1 MQPQKGTQM
10 LLTSYFV
17 PVIFGAVLLYGTY
30 KKVPVFDAFLEGA
43 KENLKLGV
51 DLLPT
56 LIALL
61 TVVSLVK
68 ASGLTD
74 LLTSLCAPFL
84 SAVGFPAECIPLALI
99 RPISGSGSL
108 AVYESLLDSYGPDST
123 VGTIAS
129 VLQGSSETTFYT
141 IAVYY
146 GSAGIQ
152 RTRHT
157 IPAALTADLTGFV
170 ASALAVRLF
179 FGT

>member
-1 MQPQKGTQM
+1 M

-141 IAVYY
+141 IAVE
-146 GSAGIQ
+146 
-152 RTRHT
+152 RHAMSEKCLKT
-157 IPAALTADLTGFV
+157 KKAEKSRENTEKAQFYVEFHAKPGDKLQKGA
-170 ASALAVRLF
+170 
-179 FGT
+179 

>member
-141 IAVYY
+141 IALYY
-146 GSAGIQ
+146 GTCGI
-152 RTRHT
+152 RNGRHT
-157 IPAALTADLTGFV
+157 LLCALCGDCTAFLC
-170 ASALAVRLF
+170 SSLCIRLF
-179 FGT
+179 G

>member
-1 MQPQKGTQM
+1 MQ
-10 LLTSYFV
+10 LTSYFV

-74 LLTSLCAPFL
+74 LLTSLCAPVL

-141 IAVYY
+141 IALYY
-146 GSAGIQ
+146 GTCGI
-152 RTRHT
+152 RNGRHT
-157 IPAALTADLTGFV
+157 LLCALCRVCLPLRMPQV
-170 ASALAVRLF
+170 P
-179 FGT
+179 

>member
-1 MQPQKGTQM
+1 M
-10 LLTSYFV
+10 
-17 PVIFGAVLLYGTY
+17 
-30 KKVPVFDAFLEGA
+30 
-43 KENLKLGV
+43 
-51 DLLPT
+51 
-56 LIALL
+56 
-61 TVVSLVK
+61 VSLVK

-141 IAVYY
+141 IALYY
-146 GSAGIQ
+146 GTCGI
-152 RTRHT
+152 RNGRHT
-157 IPAALTADLTGFV
+157 LLCALCGDCTAFLC
-170 ASALAVRLF
+170 SCLCIRLF
-179 FGT
+179 G